1 MKKLLKALADRQV
14 ESKELM
20 NKEDVTVQ
28 ELTEKGAEI
37 DVINAKIRNQEVLDK
52 GMKFDEDGDEIKD
65 TKPVNQVLYAQPKKT
80 DTPFDSLGEQL
91 LSIAYSSRDG
101 NATDERLMRIQN
113 STGANEDTPSEGGYL
128 VQQDFATQLLKDVY
142 ATGILAAACSKV
154 PIKAGANS
162 ITVNGFD
169 ETSRA
174 DGSRRG
180 GVRGYWVEEGGTI
193 TASQPKFR
201 QILLKPKKL
210 ATLYYATDE
219 LMSDAGA
226 LQSEMGVAFAEEMG
240 FKLDDAIINGDGA
253 GKPKG
258 ILSSSALISQAKEP
272 GQAADTVV
280 VENIFHMWSRMIS
293 SSRANA
299 VWYIN
304 QEVEPQLYGM
314 VLSSGTAGVPV
325 YMPAGGISG
334 APYGTLFGRPVIP
347 IEQCAK
353 LGDVGDVILADM
365 KRYKLADKGG
375 IKMASSMHVQFL
387 TDEMAFRTTYRVD
400 GQTERASA
408 ITPYKAT
415 AGNTL
420 SNFVTIAARA

>member
-1 MKKLLKALADRQV
+1 
-14 ESKELM
+14 
-20 NKEDVTVQ
+20 
-28 ELTEKGAEI
+28 
-37 DVINAKIRNQEVLDK
+37 
-52 GMKFDEDGDEIKD
+52 
-65 TKPVNQVLYAQPKKT
+65 
-80 DTPFDSLGEQL
+80 
-91 LSIAYSSRDG
+91 
-101 NATDERLMRIQN
+101 
-113 STGANEDTPSEGGYL
+113 
-128 VQQDFATQLLKDVY
+128 
-142 ATGILAAACSKV
+142 
-154 PIKAGANS
+154 
-162 ITVNGFD
+162 
-169 ETSRA
+169 
-174 DGSRRG
+174 
-180 GVRGYWVEEGGTI
+180 
-193 TASQPKFR
+193 
-201 QILLKPKKL
+201 
-210 ATLYYATDE
+210 
-219 LMSDAGA
+219 MSDAGA

-258 ILSSSALISQAKEP
+258 ILSSSALISQAKET

-280 VENIFHMWSRMIS
+280 VENIFHMWSRMIA

-304 QEVEPQLYGM
+304 QEVEPQLYSM